1 MSDEIRQY
9 PYDGYQMLVTCALYC
24 KQISGG
30 GGSIGEPSTFCEV
43 HCPQSAH
50 LDILLYFL

>member
-1 MSDEIRQY
+1 MSDDIRQY
-9 PYDGYQMLVTCALYC
+9 LYDGYQTLVTCALYC
-24 KQISGG
+24 KQISG

-43 HCPQSAH
+43 HCTQPAH